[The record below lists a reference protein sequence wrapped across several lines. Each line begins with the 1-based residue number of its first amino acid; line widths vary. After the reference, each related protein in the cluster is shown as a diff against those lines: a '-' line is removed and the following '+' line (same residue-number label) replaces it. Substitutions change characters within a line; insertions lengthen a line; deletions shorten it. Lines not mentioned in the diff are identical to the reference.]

1 MKKIKLFA
9 AVVAAMIYGNVS
21 AQTITA
27 SDVEI
32 EAGGTA
38 DVTFTITSESK
49 AALAEFELTLP
60 TGISIVFDEDE
71 DDYVYELGSAMTV
84 KTHSATIK
92 QKESGAYYVLV
103 MNTSGKEFK
112 AESGDYLTVTL
123 KASDDAATG
132 EAKMEKILLVALD
145 ESKMNTVTEATFAVT
160 VGGATGING
169 INADENDGAAY
180 NLAGQKVGKN
190 YKGILVK
197 NGKKTLVK

>member
-38 DVTFTITSESK
+38 NVTFTITSETK
-49 AALAEFELTLP
+49 AALAEFELTL
-60 TGISIVFDEDE
+60 
-71 DDYVYELGSAMTV
+71 VYELGSAMTV

-160 VGGATGING
+160 VGGAG

-190 YKGILVK
+190 YKGIIVK
-197 NGKKTLVK
+197 NGKKMMK

>member
-38 DVTFTITSESK
+38 NVTFTITSETK

-190 YKGILVK
+190 YKGIIVK
-197 NGKKTLVK
+197 NGKKVMK

>member
-38 DVTFTITSESK
+38 NVTFTITSETK

-169 INADENDGAAY
+169 INADDSNEPAY

>member
-38 DVTFTITSESK
+38 DVTFTITSETK

-190 YKGILVK
+190 YKGIIVK
-197 NGKKTLVK
+197 NGKKVMK

>member
-38 DVTFTITSESK
+38 NVTFTITSETK

-190 YKGILVK
+190 YKGIIVK
-197 NGKKTLVK
+197 NGKKVLK

>member
-38 DVTFTITSESK
+38 DVTFTITSETK

-190 YKGILVK
+190 YKGIIVK
-197 NGKKTLVK
+197 NGKKMMK

>member
-38 DVTFTITSESK
+38 DVTFTITSETK

-190 YKGILVK
+190 YRGIIVK
-197 NGKKTLVK
+197 NGKKMMK

>member
-1 MKKIKLFA
+1 MKKIKFFA
-9 AVVAAMIYGNVS
+9 AVIAAMIYGNVS

-190 YKGILVK
+190 YKGIIVK
-197 NGKKTLVK
+197 NGKKMMK

>member
-38 DVTFTITSESK
+38 DVTFTITSETK

-190 YKGILVK
+190 YKGIIVK
-197 NGKKTLVK
+197 NGKKVLK

>member
-190 YKGILVK
+190 YKGIIVK
-197 NGKKTLVK
+197 NGKKMMK